1 MKPKYILFI
10 LISFINFSSW
20 SQDNYYYPDL
30 EDCYI
35 GTYIPVVFDNYLKK
49 SKLLYESMTFNYPEQ
64 HAVLFMGK
72 NRCNS
77 DKRFH
82 DHYAIQS
89 KDFKNYRFATND
101 NGTFCID
108 SNGNSYKKISGEL
121 NQYGDG
127 YTAFTDYVLNEI
139 FKFSKDMKNIELIE
153 NGIKIDGKTYT
164 IVLDAMFFEPKNVA
178 LWLYDNNKKVYAL
191 VKNGYNGELHET
203 SRGETSYVD
212 DGYCPDN
219 KILTVFPLMFI
230 PDDNDFP
237 GSSRLPKEQL
247 RYLRNLIYARHG
259 YIFKNNELKT
269 YFKNFSWYKPN
280 PNFSDDDFSNQ
291 EKYLLRILQSEE
303 ENK

>member
-1 MKPKYILFI
+1 MQFCLWEKTDVTVTRDFMTIMQSSLKILKI
-10 LISFINFSSW
+10 TDSQQTITELSVLIHTETHI
-20 SQDNYYYPDL
+20 
-30 EDCYI
+30 
-35 GTYIPVVFDNYLKK
+35 
-49 SKLLYESMTFNYPEQ
+49 
-64 HAVLFMGK
+64 
-72 NRCNS
+72 
-77 DKRFH
+77 
-82 DHYAIQS
+82 
-89 KDFKNYRFATND
+89 
-101 NGTFCID
+101 
-108 SNGNSYKKISGEL
+108 KKISGEL

-139 FKFSKDMKNIELIE
+139 FKFSKDMKYIELIE
-153 NGIKIDGKTYT
+153 NGIKIDEKTYN
-164 IVLDAMFFEPKNVA
+164 IVLDAMFFETKNVA

-203 SRGETSYVD
+203 SRGETGYAD

-219 KILTVFPLMFI
+219 KILKVFPLMFT
-230 PDDNDFP
+230 PDDNNFP

-303 ENK
+303 EKK